1 MLKSEFIKI
10 PTKGCRKIPYFES
23 LGYKVDVEYIEIK
36 VKDLNSGSRIKVD
49 VTCDYC
55 DKDVKVEWKEY
66 IRNISIGGKYSCSKF
81 CGSLKAK
88 ESNLK
93 KWGVENAMCLQVTQ
107 EKQKKTNIEKY
118 GVEYLQQSGDIREK
132 TKSKLIEKYGIDHP
146 SKLEKN
152 RQRSSNWMKSSLFRE
167 SSINKLMSNYAVD
180 NPSKSLIIKEKIKE
194 TISNFTDADREMIN
208 QKHKKTLLE
217 RHGVDNIMKSEEFR
231 KDNFKISNH
240 DDYLEYL
247 FNGISKFRCDRCHSE
262 FEIKSDNFYKRFQS
276 NLPLCTICHP
286 INSGSISQSQL
297 EDFIRTIH
305 DGEIIKNYRDGLEI
319 DIYLPDLGIGF
330 EFNGLYWHSE
340 EYKEKNYHSDKTNF
354 FKKRGIRIIHI
365 WEDDWIYKQNI
376 IKSQI
381 KSWLKKIDY
390 KIYARK
396 CEVREVIVINESN
409 LFLDNNHIQGKVRSA
424 IKLGLYYNNELVSLM
439 TFDHFEGRNRMS
451 GEEWNLSRF
460 CNLLETNVI
469 GGASK
474 LFMHFIKKYNT
485 SRIISYADLD
495 WSQGDLYHKLGF
507 KLISESITG
516 YKYIINGKRVHKSR
530 FRKSRLNTDLSESSY
545 MISNGIKKIWDCG
558 KLKFEKTF
566 SSSLQKI

>member
-451 GEEWNLSRF
+451 GDEWNLSRF

>member
-66 IRNISIGGKYSCSKF
+66 IRNISIGDKYSCSKF

-107 EKQKKTNIEKY
+107 EKQKRTNIEKY

-132 TKSKLIEKYGIDHP
+132 TKKSMLKKWGVDHISKSENFK
-146 SKLEKN
+146 K
-152 RQRSSNWMKSSLFRE
+152 RSSIWTSSDEFRSKSKKTFLENWG
-167 SSINKLMSNYAVD
+167 VD
-180 NPSKSLIIKEKIKE
+180 NPLKSDIIQKKIKEKF
-194 TISNFTDADREMIN
+194 SSFTDADKEMIN

-231 KDNFKISNH
+231 KDNFMISNH

-247 FNGISKFRCDRCHSE
+247 FNGISKFRCDRCHSD

-381 KSWLKKIDY
+381 KSWLKKSDY

-396 CEVREVIVINESN
+396 CEVREVIAVNESN
-409 LFLDNNHIQGKVRSA
+409 LFLDNNHIQGKVRST

-451 GEEWNLSRF
+451 VEEWNLSRF

-474 LFMHFIKKYNT
+474 LFIHFIKKYNPI
-485 SRIISYADLD
+485 RIISYADLD
-495 WSQGDLYHKLGF
+495 WSQGDLYHRLGF

-516 YKYIINGKRVHKSR
+516 YKYVINGKRVHKSR